1 MFTNEIVETGRLA
14 NADEIPSVVQKVM
27 DLASKNG
34 WAVKPGISVFRTPI
48 VTYSD
53 KAAKAG
59 ESRGGEEK
67 TNVWI
72 EGVHPKRGVR
82 FTASW
87 HDGKFD
93 NAVTGWWLMK
103 ITQLKKFIVE
113 DENA

>member
-1 MFTNEIVETGRLA
+1 MFTNEIIEEGRVALP
-14 NADEIPSVVQKVM
+14 DEIPTVVQKVV
-27 DLASKNG
+27 DLATANG
-34 WAVKPGISVFRTPI
+34 WETIVGISVFRTPV

-72 EGVHPKRGVR
+72 DGIHRERKQR

-93 NAVTGWWLMK
+93 NAVSGWRLMK
-103 ITQLKKFIVE
+103 ITELKGFLK
-113 DENA
+113 